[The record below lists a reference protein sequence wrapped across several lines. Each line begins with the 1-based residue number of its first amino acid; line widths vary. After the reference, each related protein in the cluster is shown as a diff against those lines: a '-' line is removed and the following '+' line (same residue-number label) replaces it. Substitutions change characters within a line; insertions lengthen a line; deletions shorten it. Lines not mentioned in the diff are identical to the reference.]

1 MSRTKIKFGTSGW
14 RAILAEDFTF
24 ANAARVVDSII
35 LYLRSTGKDKL
46 GVAVGS
52 DARFLGKEFRER
64 TAKQLAEAGINVY
77 CTERDCPTP
86 VLSFTVRHLGLGGVI
101 NYTASHNPAEY
112 QGLKFSVEHGEGAGT
127 EVTKFIEEHIDVPVE
142 KAKTK
147 GTITML
153 DPRVPYFE
161 ELSKLVDLEA
171 IKKAKLSVACDVLYG
186 TGRGYLDEM
195 LLKAGVKVEI
205 LHNFI
210 NPSFGGRRPEPAA
223 ENMPE
228 LIDLVK
234 QGPFALGLGT
244 DGDADRF
251 GIVDGDGTFYNA
263 NQVLCLVSWHLAKNR
278 GLKGTIVRSVAT
290 TGYLDRLARYL
301 GAPLAEVPVGF
312 KYIAPYV
319 LEGKVLLGG
328 EESGGLT
335 IGAHIPEKDG
345 ILACLLVTELVAVSG
360 KSLGETWKEIE
371 AAIGT
376 VYTGRKDLFLT
387 PEDKERVLAAVAAE
401 DGDTFLGRKI
411 VSKNRLD
418 GHKFNFENDEWVLVR
433 PSGTEPIIRCY
444 VESRTKEGG
453 EALTAALSSYTDKII
468 KG

>member
-1 MSRTKIKFGTSGW
+1 MSKAKIKFGTSGW

-24 ANAARVVDSII
+24 ENAARVVDAII
-35 LYLRSTGKDKL
+35 LYLRSTGKSEL
-46 GVAVGS
+46 SVIVGS

-64 TAKQLAEAGINVY
+64 TAKQLAKAGINVY

-86 VLSFTVRHLGLGGVI
+86 VLSFCIRSMGLDGAI

-127 EVTKFIEEHIDVPVE
+127 EVTKFIEQHIDQPVAPAE
-142 KAKTK
+142 KEGK
-147 GTITML
+147 IVML
-153 DPRVPYFE
+153 DPREPYFA
-161 ELSKLVDLEA
+161 ELTKLVDLEA
-171 IKKAKLSVACDVLYG
+171 IRKANLKVACDVLYG
-186 TGRGYLDEM
+186 TGREYLDEM
-195 LLKAGVKVEI
+195 LKRAGTEVTA
-205 LHNFI
+205 LHNWV

-228 LIDLVK
+228 LIKMVK
-234 QGPFALGLGT
+234 EGPYALGLGT

-251 GIVDGDGTFYNA
+251 GIVDSDGTFYNA

-278 GLKGTIVRSVAT
+278 GLKGAIVRSVAT
-290 TGYLDRLARYL
+290 TGYLDRLAKYL
-301 GAPLAEVPVGF
+301 GAELIEVPVGF

-345 ILACLLVTELVAVSG
+345 ILACLLITELVAVTG
-360 KSLGETWKEIE
+360 KTLGQTMEEIK
-371 AAIGT
+371 AAIGS
-376 VYTGRKDLFLT
+376 VWTGRTDLFLT
-387 PEDKERVLAAVAAE
+387 PENKAKILEAVSKEE
-401 DGDTFLGRKI
+401 GETFLGRKV
-411 VSKNRLD
+411 VSRNTLD
-418 GHKFNFENDEWVLVR
+418 GFKFNFENNEWVLVR

-444 VESRTKEGG
+444 VEANTPEDGA
-453 EALTAALSSYTDKII
+453 ALTAELKAFTDRFNS
-468 KG
+468 

>member
-1 MSRTKIKFGTSGW
+1 MSKAKIKFGTSGW

-24 ANAARVVDSII
+24 ENAARVVDAII
-35 LYLRSTGKDKL
+35 LYLRSTGKSEL
-46 GVAVGS
+46 SVVVGS

-64 TAKQLAEAGINVY
+64 TAKQLAKAGINVY

-86 VLSFTVRHLGLGGVI
+86 VLSFCIRSMGLDGAI

-127 EVTKFIEEHIDVPVE
+127 EVTKFIEQHIDQPVAPAE
-142 KAKTK
+142 SEGK
-147 GTITML
+147 IIML
-153 DPRVPYFE
+153 DPREPYFA
-161 ELSKLVDLEA
+161 ELTKLVDLEA
-171 IKKAKLSVACDVLYG
+171 IKKANLKVACDVLYG
-186 TGRGYLDEM
+186 TGREYLDEM
-195 LLKAGVKVEI
+195 LKRAGTEVTA
-205 LHNFI
+205 LHNWV

-228 LIDLVK
+228 LIKMVK
-234 QGPFALGLGT
+234 EGPYALGLGT

-251 GIVDGDGTFYNA
+251 GIVDSDGTFYNA

-278 GLKGTIVRSVAT
+278 GLKGAIVRSVAT
-290 TGYLDRLARYL
+290 TGYLDRLAKYL
-301 GAPLAEVPVGF
+301 DAELIEVPVGF

-345 ILACLLVTELVAVSG
+345 ILACLLITELVAVTG
-360 KSLGETWKEIE
+360 KTLGQTMEEIK
-371 AAIGT
+371 AAIGS
-376 VYTGRKDLFLT
+376 VWTGRTDLFLT
-387 PEDKERVLAAVAAE
+387 PENKAKILEAVSKEE
-401 DGDTFLGRKI
+401 GETFLGRKV
-411 VSKNRLD
+411 VSRNKLD
-418 GHKFNFENDEWVLVR
+418 GFKFNFENNEWVLVR

-444 VESRTKEGG
+444 VEANTPEDGT
-453 EALTAALSSYTDKII
+453 ALTAELKAFTDRFNS
-468 KG
+468 